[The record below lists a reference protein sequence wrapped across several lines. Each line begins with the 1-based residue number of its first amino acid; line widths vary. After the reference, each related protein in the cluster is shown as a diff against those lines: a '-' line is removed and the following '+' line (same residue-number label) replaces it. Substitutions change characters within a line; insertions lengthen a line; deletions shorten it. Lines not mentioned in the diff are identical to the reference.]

1 MQASPGTDCRVLVV
15 DDNEDAADS
24 LATLLGVMG

>member
-1 MQASPGTDCRVLVV
+1 MSRASMDNGRRVLVV

-24 LATLLGVMG
+24 LAMLLA